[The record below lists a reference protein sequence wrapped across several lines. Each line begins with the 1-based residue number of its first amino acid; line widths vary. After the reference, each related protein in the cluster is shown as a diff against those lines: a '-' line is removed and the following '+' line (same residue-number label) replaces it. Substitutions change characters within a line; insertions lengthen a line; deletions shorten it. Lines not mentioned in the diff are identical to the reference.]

1 MSMCRDLYCWKRL
14 FAMTSMFFWKN
25 SVSFCPASFC
35 ITRPNFSVT
44 PGISWLSTFAFLL
57 PMMKRTSCLMLVLE
71 ILVDLQELF
80 NFSFFDI
87 SGLDIDLDY
96 CDVEWVALEM
106 NQGHSIVFETAP
118 KYCISESFIDNE
130 GSSTSKVFFP
140 TTLDIMV
147 FWIKLSHSHPFWS
160 TDSWDIDV
168 HSSYPAWPYPIFL
181 DSWTW
186 HSRFLCY
193 IVLYSIRLYFQHKIH
208 PQLSIISILVLFPK

>member
-1 MSMCRDLYCWKRL
+1 
-14 FAMTSMFFWKN
+14 
-25 SVSFCPASFC
+25 
-35 ITRPNFSVT
+35 
-44 PGISWLSTFAFLL
+44 
-57 PMMKRTSCLMLVLE
+57 MMKRTSFLMLVLE

-147 FWIKLSHSHPFWS
+147 F
-160 TDSWDIDV
+160 
-168 HSSYPAWPYPIFL
+168 
-181 DSWTW
+181 
-186 HSRFLCY
+186 
-193 IVLYSIRLYFQHKIH
+193 
-208 PQLSIISILVLFPK
+208 